1 MEDRAHALIA
11 GIFAFVLAAAVI
23 AAAVWLSGESGRY
36 KPYLLVAKSPVSG
49 LNPEAQ
55 VRLRGVVVGKVTS
68 IRFDPDNPLQILVSV
83 NVDDATPVTRGTFAT
98 LGYQGITGL
107 AYINLDDSGKDAAPL
122 KSSPDQVARIELQP
136 SFLDQ
141 LTQSGQELLITA
153 GETAKRV
160 NAVLDE
166 KNRGKIADVLAN
178 LEILSKR
185 MTVVAQRLEPVIG
198 GLPQIERKADAALG
212 RAEAAFAD
220 LQQLSKEARGQLGGI
235 ERASSALQQGAASWG
250 ALADRIDTETVP
262 AVNGAVSRFSRATG
276 SVGRLAGELQAQP
289 QGLLFGP
296 PLPEPGPGEPGFQP
310 PRSIQP

>member
-1 MEDRAHALIA
+1 VEDRAHALIA

-185 MTVVAQRLEPVIG
+185 IEDLLPDEDYVDAILNYDWRTHRSYGVSAGFMDGYGRMYVLKVIK
-198 GLPQIERKADAALG
+198 RTA
-212 RAEAAFAD
+212 
-220 LQQLSKEARGQLGGI
+220 
-235 ERASSALQQGAASWG
+235 
-250 ALADRIDTETVP
+250 
-262 AVNGAVSRFSRATG
+262 
-276 SVGRLAGELQAQP
+276 
-289 QGLLFGP
+289 
-296 PLPEPGPGEPGFQP
+296 
-310 PRSIQP
+310 